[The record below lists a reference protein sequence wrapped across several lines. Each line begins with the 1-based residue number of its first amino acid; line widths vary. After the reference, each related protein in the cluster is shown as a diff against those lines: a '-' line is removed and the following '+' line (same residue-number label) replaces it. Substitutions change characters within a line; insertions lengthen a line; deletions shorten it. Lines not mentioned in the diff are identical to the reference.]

1 MLFSF
6 VPDKARPLHPRP
18 YLIPSIY
25 LTCIAAS
32 TLPPGKIRG
41 LLGAGALAF
50 WLIQIPKYTQGSIAE
65 DNLLPIQAGLLL
77 LHWMDFFVLHS
88 PNEFF
93 RLRDPQQGLHQTFW
107 EKLSWNFDLC
117 TSMRG
122 VGWNWKVK
130 NVPAVEN
137 QTPRWSFVKLSAL
150 RAFRNYMLFDVCH
163 CIILCTSYNSKSPP
177 DIFSDGIARQ
187 ILFGWLPNIG
197 SYAALNMQYSIFAA
211 LTVAISLYTPQDWPP
226 LMGGLDTFTTIR
238 ETWGKFWHQLL
249 RRRLNLPFQT
259 LIRYV
264 PIKQGTLA
272 SRYLQLYLAF
282 IASALIHH
290 LGVLNVTSSTP
301 QNDMNSLIFFLIQ
314 PLAIT
319 LEDFAVYLGKKAGV
333 KSSWKTKILRTICTL
348 AWFSYSFRYLS
359 AYFYN
364 TGLFGES
371 PVPSLLNWIWELT
384 SRASGAHALHEL

>member
-137 QTPRWSFVKLSAL
+137 QTPRW
-150 RAFRNYMLFDVCH
+150 
-163 CIILCTSYNSKSPP
+163 
-177 DIFSDGIARQ
+177 
-187 ILFGWLPNIG
+187 
-197 SYAALNMQYSIFAA
+197 
-211 LTVAISLYTPQDWPP
+211 
-226 LMGGLDTFTTIR
+226 
-238 ETWGKFWHQLL
+238 
-249 RRRLNLPFQT
+249 
-259 LIRYV
+259 
-264 PIKQGTLA
+264 
-272 SRYLQLYLAF
+272 
-282 IASALIHH
+282 
-290 LGVLNVTSSTP
+290 
-301 QNDMNSLIFFLIQ
+301 
-314 PLAIT
+314 
-319 LEDFAVYLGKKAGV
+319 
-333 KSSWKTKILRTICTL
+333 
-348 AWFSYSFRYLS
+348 
-359 AYFYN
+359 
-364 TGLFGES
+364 
-371 PVPSLLNWIWELT
+371 
-384 SRASGAHALHEL
+384 